1 MKIILRADV
10 ENLGRLGDVVTVKA
24 GYGRNYLLP
33 QGLAMLVTPGNL
45 KAFELERKKLQ
56 ARMDALRAAADDLAG
71 KLEGLVL
78 PIVMRVGDNDKLYGS
93 VTTAIIGDA
102 LAAQGIEVD
111 RRRILL
117 DHPIRT
123 LGDHPVRVR
132 LHADVIASLTVKVV
146 SEDKAHLVEE
156 EAAEAPAEAPTE
168 EAAESFPAPPPA
180 FTGGG
185 GSAVGSSALLFH
197 ASPTEEFP
205 HGIPCRSQ
213 SGDERSASSS
223 PPPQR

>member
-56 ARMDALRAAADDLAG
+56 ARMDALRAAADDIAG

-102 LAAQGIEVD
+102 LTAQGIEVD

-132 LHADVIASLTVKVV
+132 LHADVVASLTVKVV

-156 EAAEAPAEAPTE
+156 EAAELRRGPDGRSRGIVSRAAPGFPRGRRLGGELLCS
-168 EAAESFPAPPPA
+168 SFSRVPNR
-180 FTGGG
+180 GI
-185 GSAVGSSALLFH
+185 SAWH
-197 ASPTEEFP
+197 
-205 HGIPCRSQ
+205 PCRSQ
-213 SGDERSASSS
+213 PGDDVCFVES
-223 PPPQR
+223 PPQR

>member
-56 ARMDALRAAADDLAG
+56 ARMDALRAAADDIAG
-71 KLEGLVL
+71 VL
-78 PIVMRVGDNDKLYGS
+78 PIVMRAGDNDKLYGS

-102 LAAQGIEVD
+102 LTAQGIEVD

-132 LHADVIASLTVKVV
+132 LHADVVASLTVKVV

-168 EAAESFPAPPPA
+168 EAAE
-180 FTGGG
+180 
-185 GSAVGSSALLFH
+185 
-197 ASPTEEFP
+197 
-205 HGIPCRSQ
+205 
-213 SGDERSASSS
+213 
-223 PPPQR
+223 